1 MKYIKEYTL
10 GTNGELT
17 LFIDGVEYNTFFN
30 VDSVFEAKLLIQ
42 EENNKLMR
50 EHFGKGNKKYWV
62 LQIMNMINAYTTEH
76 LITEAE
82 LMECDMETLLNM
94 HTALHGLSNLMDMV
108 KLRNA
113 SFDILKTNLN

>member
-1 MKYIKEYTL
+1 MKYIKEYNL

-30 VDSVFEAKLLIQ
+30 VDSIFEAKLLIDA
-42 EENNKLMR
+42 ENDKLMA
-50 EHFGKGNKKYWV
+50 EHFGDGNKKYWV
-62 LQIMNMINAYTTEH
+62 IQITNMIKAYTPED

-82 LMECDMETLLNM
+82 LMECDMETLLNV
-94 HTALHGLSNLMDMV
+94 HTALHGLSSLMDMI

-113 SFDILKTNLN
+113 SVDILKTNLN

>member
-1 MKYIKEYTL
+1 MKYIKEYNL

-42 EENNKLMR
+42 EENKKLMR

-94 HTALHGLSNLMDMV
+94 HTALHGLSNLMDII

-113 SFDILKTNLN
+113 SVDILKTNLN